1 MDNGL
6 YKIVSEVPE
15 TVDTPDQIAYQLANL
30 NYRLDILLTIALFA
44 LTISLIVGICYLFYR
59 YILKFIP

>member
-1 MDNGL
+1 MDNL
-6 YKIVSEVPE
+6 YKLVSDVPE
-15 TVDTPDQIAYQLANL
+15 TVDSPDQIAYQLANL